1 MSNINIDKTKAIES
15 IKKLGTEFDW
25 LIKVIERY
33 YNQKEKQRQYRLL
46 HKEEIKQYFKKYRDE
61 HPEYRN
67 KAKERAKK
75 ARGK

>member
-1 MSNINIDKTKAIES
+1 MIDNEINREKALENV
-15 IKKLGTEFDW
+15 KKLGTDFNW